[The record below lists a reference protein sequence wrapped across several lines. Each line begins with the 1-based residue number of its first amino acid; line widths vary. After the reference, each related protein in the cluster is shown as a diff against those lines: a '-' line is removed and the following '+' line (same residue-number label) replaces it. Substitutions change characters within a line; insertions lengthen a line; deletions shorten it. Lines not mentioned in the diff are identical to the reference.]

1 MAHATRYAPP
11 PRLHTLHFTI
21 TALASYP
28 QTRAARRLCPRAIHE
43 APHLSAPAL
52 QRPQA
57 GALRNLAAD
66 NPENKEAIRRGGG
79 VPPLVRMLSVGSCSL
94 AAQQAAGALANLA
107 SNTIADQDAIRE
119 AGGIDSLVQ
128 LLHAGEVR
136 AWRE

>member
-1 MAHATRYAPP
+1 
-11 PRLHTLHFTI
+11 
-21 TALASYP
+21 
-28 QTRAARRLCPRAIHE
+28 
-43 APHLSAPAL
+43 
-52 QRPQA
+52 
-57 GALRNLAAD
+57 
-66 NPENKEAIRRGGG
+66 
-79 VPPLVRMLSVGSCSL
+79 MLSVESCSL